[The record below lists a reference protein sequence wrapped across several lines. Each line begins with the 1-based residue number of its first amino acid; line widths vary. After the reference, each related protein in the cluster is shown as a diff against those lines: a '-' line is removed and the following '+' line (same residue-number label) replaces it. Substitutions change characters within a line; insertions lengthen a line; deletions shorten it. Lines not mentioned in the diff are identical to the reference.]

1 MTLSYIIALF
11 SRSIFFIK
19 SVLWP
24 YKVNTHQYILT
35 CLMMVGMEGNRI
47 MLLWD
52 P

>member
-11 SRSIFFIK
+11 FRSIFFIK

-24 YKVNTHQYILT
+24 YKVNTYILT
-35 CLMMVGMEGNRI
+35 CLMMVGMEGNRF